1 MQKIKLSKSLLNKEE
16 LLMNQLQALEL
27 IEVEDIQ
34 STEVAKFEI
43 TDLNSLNW
51 VFRKVAAL
59 KSKEKEIKQVADVER
74 ERIADWE
81 RGELSTISNSLS
93 FFENM
98 VQAYHAKQL
107 AEDPKAKTISTPY
120 GKSKTRKSSE
130 APEKQDEAKLLEY
143 VIENE
148 MAEFIKN
155 SVKWADLKKSLKIVE
170 ISGEKVVVDEN
181 GQIVPG
187 VTVKPESISFSLEV

>member
-1 MQKIKLSKSLLNKEE
+1 
-16 LLMNQLQALEL
+16 MNQLQQIEL
-27 IEVEDIQ
+27 LEVEDLQ
-34 STEVAKFEI
+34 SPEVAKFEI

-74 ERIADWE
+74 QRIADWE
-81 RGELSTISNSLS
+81 RGELSSISNSLS
-93 FFENM
+93 FFETM

-120 GKSKTRKSSE
+120 GKSKTRKSAE
-130 APEKQDEAKLLEY
+130 APEKHDEEKILQY
-143 VIENE
+143 VVDNE
-148 MAEFIKN
+148 LFGFIKQ

-181 GQIVPG
+181 GQLVPG
-187 VTVKPESISFSLEV
+187 VSVKPESISFSMEV

>member
-1 MQKIKLSKSLLNKEE
+1 MNALQQAELMDVEE
-16 LLMNQLQALEL
+16 
-27 IEVEDIQ
+27 IQ
-34 STEVAKFEI
+34 SQDKPFEI

-51 VFRKVAAL
+51 AFRKLAAL
-59 KSKEKEIKQVADVER
+59 KSKEKEIKQVAEVER
-74 ERIADWE
+74 ERIAQWE
-81 RGELSTISNSLS
+81 RGELSTISSSLE

-98 VQAYHAKQL
+98 ISVYHAKQL

-130 APEKQDEAKLLEY
+130 APEKQDEEQILQY

-148 MAEFIKN
+148 LDEFIKN

-170 ISGEKVVVDEN
+170 ISGEKVVIDET

-187 VTVKPESISFSLEV
+187 VTVKPESISYSVEV